1 MYVVTLLNF
10 HFRREVHILPT
21 CCFVWSLCVKD
32 EHRLDVSGKEVPC
45 KVFVRDRQELTVG
58 WRKLFNDFCNCPLNF
73 IGFSCSTLHIVTHLS
88 GCPRPLRGRYPTGI
102 LRPNWSV
109 SALLEG
115 NQGGCTLPGA
125 YTHRGTSPQPG
136 CLPRGVSTRLGLS
149 PNLKILNFP
158 YVLSK
163 CPNSAEYCCPTFVSF
178 C

>member
-1 MYVVTLLNF
+1 VYVVTLLNF

-45 KVFVRDRQELTVG
+45 KVSVRDRQELTVG
-58 WRKLFNDFCNCPLNF
+58 WRKLFNYICNCTLNF

-88 GCPRPLRGRYPTGI
+88 GCTRPLRGRYPTGI

-115 NQGGCTLPGA
+115 NHPSAWPCPSGAAPFRGLIPTGGPHPNRVVFPAG
-125 YTHRGTSPQPG
+125 SPLAWG
-136 CLPRGVSTRLGLS
+136 CRP
-149 PNLKILNFP
+149 I
-158 YVLSK
+158 
-163 CPNSAEYCCPTFVSF
+163 
-178 C
+178 